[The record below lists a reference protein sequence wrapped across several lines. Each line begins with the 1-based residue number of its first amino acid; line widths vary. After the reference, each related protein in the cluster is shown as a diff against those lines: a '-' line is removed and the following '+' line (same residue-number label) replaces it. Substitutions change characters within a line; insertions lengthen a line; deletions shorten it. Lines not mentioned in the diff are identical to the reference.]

1 MDKRNN
7 DFDMLIVKQIIF
19 VHNGK
24 MLIRHSEYGGFEVD
38 LSLPMTMYIR
48 NLWINYTIGIEIY

>member
-48 NLWINYTIGIEIY
+48 NL